1 MVFSFFSACL
11 LDKPDDN
18 CVTVNEVCKSLSFAF
33 LISLKAEASCLML
46 ILYKLQEVAVK
57 ILAEQDF
64 PAECLKEFLKEVV
77 FLLSVDS
84 ILSLLNYNLVLLDGL

>member
-1 MVFSFFSACL
+1 
-11 LDKPDDN
+11 
-18 CVTVNEVCKSLSFAF
+18 
-33 LISLKAEASCLML
+33 ML